1 MRKVT
6 TETAQNTSES
16 REFSDTDSEH
26 SDVNEDIRDKTI
38 FRRNIEQKASE
49 KDLENNSDNL
59 GK

>member
-1 MRKVT
+1 MT
-6 TETAQNTSES
+6 QTQSN
-16 REFSDTDSEH
+16 
-26 SDVNEDIRDKTI
+26 VNEDIRDKAI